1 LSASDLERLSLQA
14 WPAKESIE
22 LDGWLVCLSDGYT
35 RRTNSVQPLEA
46 GSLDSEAKIE
56 RCEAIYRRRGQRVVF
71 KLTADVQPH
80 DLDERLARRG
90 YERRDP
96 TSVQRLALAAGGAA
110 VPEGM
115 RVETELSEDWFECC
129 LALNRVSPSDG
140 RALRGILERIAF
152 PLAFAALEPDGT
164 CVAQA
169 LGVLQDR
176 ELGLFL
182 IATDPGERRRG
193 FQKQLL
199 AGLFAWAFERGAR
212 SAWLQVVVENAPAM
226 GLYRKLGFR
235 ETYRYWYRMRD

>member
-1 LSASDLERLSLQA
+1 MSAPDLERLSLQA
-14 WPAKESIE
+14 WPARENIE

-35 RRTNSVQPLEA
+35 RRTNSVQPLGA

-56 RCEAIYRRRGQRVVF
+56 RCEAIYRKRGQRVVF
-71 KLTADVQPH
+71 KLTDDAQPP

-140 RALRGILERIAF
+140 HALRGILERIPF
-152 PLAFAALEPDGT
+152 PRAFAALESDGA
-164 CVAQA
+164 CAAQA

-182 IATDPGERRRG
+182 IATDPGARRRG
-193 FQKQLL
+193 FQQQLL
-199 AGLFAWAFERGAR
+199 AGVFAWAFERGAR
-212 SAWLQVVVENAPAM
+212 SAWLQVVVENEPAM
-226 GLYRKLGFR
+226 ELYRKLGFR
-235 ETYRYWYRMRD
+235 ETYRYWYRMLD